1 MDTYHTIISKRDTR
15 AYTDKPV
22 PEETLRRILTAGRM
36 AGSSKNGQPFRFVV
50 LRDREKIKA
59 LAACGQFTGAM
70 AAAPLVIAIVLVALL
85 VGAGVYIAGIPPP
98 DIEDPFMCT
107 NSVVGGLHFHPAIR
121 IIVDG
126 SPYPIPEDVGASRCA
141 PANSIGILHTHP
153 GGMDAGEIDAQGFQK
168 IHVEGPSG
176 RTYRLRHFFEVWGLP
191 FSSSVLAGYNTLD
204 GGTLRMTVGG
214 SASPEWENLR
224 LVDGQRIEIAYT
236 S

>member
-1 MDTYHTIISKRDTR
+1 MGSLAKKSERC
-15 AYTDKPV
+15 PV
-22 PEETLRRILTAGRM
+22 CGNP
-36 AGSSKNGQPFRFVV
+36 
-50 LRDREKIKA
+50 IKGENLA
-59 LAACGQFTGAM
+59 RHLAAVHPKGATAEQVR
-70 AAAPLVIAIVLVALL
+70 AADRKSAQRPKARPAARVGRTLSPTLVIAIVLVALL

-153 GGMDAGEIDAQGFQK
+153 GGMDGGEIDAQGFQK

-191 FSSSVLAGYNTLD
+191 FSSSVLASYNTLD